1 MRYVLICP
9 DDFLHHLLG
18 GTTPAGDPPL
28 YLVADAG
35 VRARIMERFL
45 RALGANGPGAA
56 TDRG

>member
-9 DDFLHHLLG
+9 DGFLHHLLG
-18 GTTPAGDPPL
+18 VTTPAGDPPL

-35 VRARIMERFL
+35 VRA
-45 RALGANGPGAA
+45 LGGNGPGAG

>member
-35 VRARIMERFL
+35 VRARI
-45 RALGANGPGAA
+45 A
-56 TDRG
+56 RGGGG